1 MLPGSVGGTTRPAPV
16 WAVFNELYKH
26 HLAWTGLEGN
36 EQTNNIFTIKSDRIF
51 GLESKF
57 PTCEKNSGQR
67 LEISVSCCLGW
78 TVGWFVCLC
87 GMVVYMSVCGAFM
100 CLCVVCLCVCDGLYV
115 YSLYNVYSI

>member
-36 EQTNNIFTIKSDRIF
+36 EQTNNTFTIKSDRIF

-78 TVGWFVCLC
+78 TVGWFGKGKLERCN
-87 GMVVYMSVCGAFM
+87 SE
-100 CLCVVCLCVCDGLYV
+100 
-115 YSLYNVYSI
+115 